1 MSWLVYR
8 VTGSVFLLGMV
19 GFMGFFPTF
28 ILAPV
33 AGVAADRWN
42 RLGLLVATQTLSMIQ
57 ALILASLVLQG
68 SILVWHIFALSI
80 FLGVVNAFD
89 IPARQSF
96 VVEMVENRDDLA
108 NAIALNSAMFNG
120 ARLLGPSIAG
130 IVIAAF
136 GEGICF
142 LLNGISY
149 VAVIAALLA
158 MRIPPKKSETSRAH
172 VLKGM
177 KEGFVYTFGF
187 PPIRAVLLLL
197 ALVSLM
203 GMPFVVL
210 MPFFAKDVLQG
221 GPHTLGFLM
230 AGSGAGSLLGALY
243 LASRRGVLGLGRV
256 IVFASNLFSIGLIG
270 FSFSRVVWLSLLM
283 LFITGFGMMVQMA
296 SINTI
301 LQTIVEDDKRG
312 RVMSF
317 YSMAAMGMTP
327 FGSLLAGT
335 LSEIIGPANTVL
347 VGGASCLMGAWY
359 FAAKL
364 PKMRE
369 MVRPI
374 YVERGILQEVA
385 TGLRDADKMD
395 KS

>member
-1 MSWLVYR
+1 MEP
-8 VTGSVFLLGMV
+8 V
-19 GFMGFFPTF
+19 GPPGCYPDP
-28 ILAPV
+28 IHDSGIDP
-33 AGVAADRWN
+33 
-42 RLGLLVATQTLSMIQ
+42 GL
-57 ALILASLVLQG
+57 
-68 SILVWHIFALSI
+68 
-80 FLGVVNAFD
+80 
-89 IPARQSF
+89 P
-96 VVEMVENRDDLA
+96 
-108 NAIALNSAMFNG
+108 
-120 ARLLGPSIAG
+120 
-130 IVIAAF
+130 
-136 GEGICF
+136 
-142 LLNGISY
+142 
-149 VAVIAALLA
+149 
-158 MRIPPKKSETSRAH
+158 
-172 VLKGM
+172 
-177 KEGFVYTFGF
+177 
-187 PPIRAVLLLL
+187 
-197 ALVSLM
+197 
-203 GMPFVVL
+203 
-210 MPFFAKDVLQG
+210 

-256 IVFASNLFSIGLIG
+256 IVFASNLFGIGLIG
-270 FSFSRVVWLSLLM
+270 FSFSRVIWLSLLM

-347 VGGASCLMGAWY
+347 LGGASCLMGAWY

-374 YVERGILQEVA
+374 YVERGILHEVA